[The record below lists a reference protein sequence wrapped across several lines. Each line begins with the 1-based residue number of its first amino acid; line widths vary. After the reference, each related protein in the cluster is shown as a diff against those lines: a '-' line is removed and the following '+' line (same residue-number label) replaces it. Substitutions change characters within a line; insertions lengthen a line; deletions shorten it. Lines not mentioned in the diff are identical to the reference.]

1 MFFNNKR
8 GRLEENKE
16 TIIWLRVEFFSA
28 STEVTYNM
36 VHGCLRGIIRDSGLH
51 PNVKIRNV
59 FFRTIRI
66 FFTGLSFVKAATSFT
81 PTGTEHPPFSYRC
94 NQVPLSFT
102 SASLLNALCKLRIPS
117 EQLTFRHVPKLLTF

>member
-1 MFFNNKR
+1 
-8 GRLEENKE
+8 
-16 TIIWLRVEFFSA
+16 
-28 STEVTYNM
+28 M

-66 FFTGLSFVKAATSFT
+66 FFTGLSFVKATTSFT

-102 SASLLNALCKLRIPS
+102 SASLLNALCKLSIPS
-117 EQLTFRHVPKLLTF
+117 EQLTFRHVPKLLTFLIPQLFSNGVDEMLSK